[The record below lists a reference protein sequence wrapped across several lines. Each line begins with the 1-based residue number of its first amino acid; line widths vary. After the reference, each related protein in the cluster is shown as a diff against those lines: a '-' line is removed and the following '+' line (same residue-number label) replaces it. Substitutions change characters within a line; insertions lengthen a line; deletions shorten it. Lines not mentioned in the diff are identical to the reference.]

1 MYIMFHG
8 SMSGLRGKRTITQVK
23 RNPTMDIGKLLFL
36 FSSSSDQLVPKR
48 LHSSLP
54 ALKDFQKLS
63 TFPEHK
69 CRHEFIACKVI
80 GNISI

>member
-1 MYIMFHG
+1 MYIDMYIMFHG
-8 SMSGLRGKRTITQVK
+8 SMSGLRGNRIITQVK
-23 RNPTMDIGKLLFL
+23 RNPTMEIGVTFL
-36 FSSSSDQLVPKR
+36 FSSSSDQLVPKG

-69 CRHEFIACKVI
+69 C
-80 GNISI
+80 